1 MQTATNFD
9 QSATVQYVL
18 HERPEHFVYHHGGY
32 FYKTYLNGASFV
44 KVAGMW
50 IPAAGCPV
58 PEKLPVANFLAFL
71 NRNAKWIPAVMMGCA
86 AVVITHIALL
96 ATDGAEFA
104 AAWLQTFSAM
114 MNTTLFLL
122 ALACLVAFVLSQ
134 FKKGLTIDLSGF
146 QPVKEL
152 GAGGT
157 SKISISP
164 DVAVFSESEDETQQ
178 DYNDRVKRAIE
189 SETWV
194 LVMPFRSEYGAIHT
208 SGDGTASE
216 GHVFLR
222 SNPPHD
228 GGDVITF
235 DEARAAK
242 QTFGR
247 ERWSDY
253 VAYCNEFANRY
264 KLWAPTAKIQEGIN
278 PLSVILNRAAMFAVC
293 MVLSFAGMAQKSAQ
307 VREYLGDLRYT
318 TDAPTGE
325 VDFVFSGRVYTR
337 QGGGTKTYDQLLTS
351 APKYT
356 DADDSGKLVG
366 ITVDGK
372 VVLPMRKKRGG
383 SAQASVSSQ
392 VPDGKVE
399 TMPTLP
405 ATQGFFE
412 SLPDSSELAIMKR
425 QSIIERRAQ
434 WVKVE
439 PTLEYVMWRFWQY
452 MLLIAGIGG
461 ILWVLSKASATDAI
475 HDLSGY
481 PLIGNAI
488 TWLHISTKTVLFL
501 ILCVP
506 TVMVLGADVIRYYY
520 TQDFSFV
527 WLFKYA
533 IICWAWYYGFQKIIP
548 NSPGTQG
555 PNNRMGNYPTGNNN
569 QRYLN

>member
-1 MQTATNFD
+1 MQTATSKFD

-18 HERPEHFVYHHGGY
+18 HERPEHFVYSHGGY

-44 KVAGMW
+44 NVSGMW

-58 PEKLPVANFLAFL
+58 PERLPVANFLAFL
-71 NRNAKWIPAVMMGCA
+71 NRNAKWIPAVLMGCA

-96 ATDGAEFA
+96 VTDGAEFA

-114 MNTTLFLL
+114 MNTTLVVL

-134 FKKGLTIDLSGF
+134 FKKGLTVDLSGF

-157 SKISISP
+157 SNISIAP
-164 DVAVFSESEDETQQ
+164 DVAVFSDSEDETPQA
-178 DYNDRVKRAIE
+178 YNDRVKRAIE

-235 DEARAAK
+235 DEARTAK

-247 ERWSDY
+247 ETWADY
-253 VAYCNEFANRY
+253 VAYCSEFAKRY
-264 KLWAPTAKIQEGIN
+264 KLWAPTAKIQEGVN
-278 PLSVILNRAAMFAVC
+278 PLSVILNRAVMLAVC
-293 MVLSFAGMAQKSAQ
+293 MLFSFAGMAQKSAQ

-337 QGGGTKTYDQLLTS
+337 QGGGTKTCNQLLTS
-351 APKYT
+351 APNYT

-366 ITVDGK
+366 VTVDGK
-372 VVLPMRKKRGG
+372 VILPMRKKQGG
-383 SAQASVSSQ
+383 SVQASVPSKS
-392 VPDGKVE
+392 DEKIE
-399 TMPTLP
+399 TLPTLP
-405 ATQGFFE
+405 STQGFFE
-412 SLPDSSELAIMKR
+412 SLPDSSELAVMKR
-425 QSIIERRAQ
+425 QSIIERRSQ
-434 WVKVE
+434 WMKVE

-452 MLLIAGIGG
+452 MLLIAGVGG

-555 PNNRMGNYPTGNNN
+555 PNNRMGNYPQSNN

>member
-1 MQTATNFD
+1 MQTANQNFD
-9 QSATVQYVL
+9 KSATVQYVL
-18 HERPEHFVYHHGGY
+18 HEKPEHFVYFHAGY
-32 FYKTYLNGASFV
+32 FYKTFLNGSSFV

-71 NRNAKWIPAVMMGCA
+71 SRNARWIPAVGLACV
-86 AVVITHIALL
+86 AVVVTHIGLL
-96 ATDGAEFA
+96 ITDGAEFA
-104 AAWLQTFSAM
+104 AGWLQTFSAM
-114 MNTTLFLL
+114 MNTTLVVL
-122 ALACLVAFVLSQ
+122 ALACLVAFALSQ

-152 GAGGT
+152 DAGGT
-157 SKISISP
+157 ETISISP
-164 DVAVFSESEDETQQ
+164 DVAVFSESEDESPQ
-178 DYNDRVKRAIE
+178 DYNNRVKRAIE
-189 SETWV
+189 GEMWV

-235 DEARAAK
+235 EEARAAK

-247 ERWSDY
+247 ERWADY
-253 VAYCNEFANRY
+253 VAYCNEFAKRY
-264 KLWAPTAKIQEGIN
+264 KLWAPTAKIQDGVN
-278 PLSVILNRAAMFAVC
+278 PLSVILSRAAVFALLMC
-293 MVLSFAGMAQKSAQ
+293 FPFAGMAQKSTQ

-337 QGGGTKTYDQLLTS
+337 QGGGTKTYNELLTS
-351 APKYT
+351 APNYT
-356 DADDSGKLVG
+356 DADDSGRLVG

-372 VVLPMRKKRGG
+372 VVLPMRKKQGG
-383 SAQASVSSQ
+383 SAQASV
-392 VPDGKVE
+392 VPVDEKAGV
-399 TMPTLP
+399 PTLP
-405 ATQGFFE
+405 STKGFFE
-412 SLPDSSELAIMKR
+412 SLPDSSELAMMKR

-452 MLLIAGIGG
+452 MMLIAGIGG

-569 QRYLN
+569 QRYLNS

>member
-18 HERPEHFVYHHGGY
+18 HERPEHFVYFHNGY
-32 FYKTYLNGASFV
+32 FYKTYLNGYSFV

-50 IPAAGCPV
+50 IPSVGCPV
-58 PEKLPVANFLAFL
+58 PEKLPMANFLAFL
-71 NRNAKWIPAVMMGCA
+71 NRNAKWIPAVGLACI
-86 AVVITHIALL
+86 AVVFTHIALL
-96 ATDGAEFA
+96 VTDGAEFA
-104 AAWLQTFSAM
+104 AGWLQTFSGA
-114 MNTTLFLL
+114 MNT
-122 ALACLVAFVLSQ
+122 ALVVLSLTCLVAFVLSQ

-146 QPVKEL
+146 QSVKEL

-157 SKISISP
+157 ESISIAP
-164 DVAVFSESEDETQQ
+164 DIAVFSESEDESQQ
-178 DYNDRVKRAIE
+178 DYNARVKAAIE
-189 SETWV
+189 AENGWV
-194 LVMPFRSEYGAIHT
+194 LVMPFRSEYGVIHT
-208 SGDGTASE
+208 GGDGEASE

-228 GGDVITF
+228 GGDVINF
-235 DEARAAK
+235 EDARAAK
-242 QTFGR
+242 QVYGR

-253 VAYCNEFANRY
+253 MAYCNEFAKRY
-264 KLWAPTAKIQEGIN
+264 KVWAPTAKIQEGIN
-278 PLSVILNRAAMFAVC
+278 PLNVILNRAAVFAFI
-293 MVLSFAGMAQKSAQ
+293 LALPFAGFAQKSQQ

-318 TDAPTGE
+318 TDAPMGD

-337 QGGGTKTYDQLLTS
+337 QGGGTKTYDQLLTGAANYS
-351 APKYT
+351 
-356 DADDSGKLVG
+356 DADDSGRLIG

-372 VVLPMRKKRGG
+372 VILPMKKAGK
-383 SAQASVSSQ
+383 SAQASA
-392 VPDGKVE
+392 VPIDEKAGV
-399 TMPTLP
+399 PTLP
-405 ATQGFFE
+405 STKGFFE

-425 QSIIERRAQ
+425 QNIMERRAQ

-452 MLLIAGIGG
+452 MLLIAGVGG
-461 ILWVLSKASATDAI
+461 ILWILSKASATDAI

-506 TVMVLGADVIRYYY
+506 TVMILGADVIRYYY

-548 NSPGTQG
+548 NSPGGSG
-555 PNNRMGNYPTGNNN
+555 PSSRMGNYPTGNN
-569 QRYLN
+569 QRFLN

>member
-1 MQTATNFD
+1 
-9 QSATVQYVL
+9 
-18 HERPEHFVYHHGGY
+18 
-32 FYKTYLNGASFV
+32 
-44 KVAGMW
+44 MW
-50 IPAAGCPV
+50 MPALGCPV
-58 PEKLPVANFLAFL
+58 PEKLPTANFLAFM
-71 NRNAKWIPAVMMGCA
+71 NRNAKWIPAMLMGCA
-86 AVVITHIALL
+86 AIVMTHIGLML
-96 ATDGAEFA
+96 TDGAEFA
-104 AAWLQTFSAM
+104 ASWIKTFSAM
-114 MNTTLFLL
+114 MNTTLVVL

-152 GAGGT
+152 AAGGT
-157 SKISISP
+157 DGISIAP
-164 DVAVFSESEDETQQ
+164 DFAVFSSSEDEAAAE
-178 DYNDRVKRAIE
+178 YSARVKDAIAVGKG
-189 SETWV
+189 WV
-194 LVMPFRSEYGAIHT
+194 LVIPFRSEYGAIHT
-208 SGDGTASE
+208 SGDDIDSE

-228 GGDVITF
+228 GGNVITF
-235 DEARAAK
+235 EDARTAK
-242 QTFGR
+242 DTFGR
-247 ERWSDY
+247 ERWTDY
-253 VAYCNEFANRY
+253 VAYCSEFAKRY
-264 KLWAPTAKIQEGIN
+264 KVWAPTAKIQDGVN
-278 PLSVILNRAAMFAVC
+278 ALTVILNRATFAVC
-293 MVLSFAGMAQKSAQ
+293 MLLSFAGIAQKSAQ
-307 VREYLGDLRYT
+307 VREYLGELRYT

-325 VDFVFSGRVYTR
+325 VDFVFSSRVYTR
-337 QGGGTKTYDQLLTS
+337 IAGGGKSYSELLTG
-351 APKYT
+351 APNYT

-366 ITVDGK
+366 VTVDGK
-372 VVLPMRKKRGG
+372 VILPMRKKQSGQ
-383 SAQASVSSQ
+383 AQASASAPVQ
-392 VPDGKVE
+392 DTKTE
-399 TMPTLP
+399 TLPTLP
-405 ATQGFFE
+405 GTKGFFE

-425 QSIIERRAQ
+425 QNIMERRLQ

-452 MLLIAGIGG
+452 MMLIVGIGG

-555 PNNRMGNYPTGNNN
+555 PSSRMGNYPTGNNN

>member
-1 MQTATNFD
+1 MQTAKSNFD

-18 HERPEHFVYHHGGY
+18 HEKPQHFVYFHNGY
-32 FYKTYLNGASFV
+32 FYKTFLNGASFV

-71 NRNAKWIPAVMMGCA
+71 SRNARWIPAVGLACV
-86 AVVITHIALL
+86 AVVVTHIGLL
-96 ATDGAEFA
+96 ITDGAEFA
-104 AAWLQTFSAM
+104 AGWLQTFSAM
-114 MNTTLFLL
+114 MNTTLVVL
-122 ALACLVAFVLSQ
+122 ALACLVAFALSQ

-146 QPVKEL
+146 QPMKEL
-152 GAGGT
+152 GAGST
-157 SKISISP
+157 SGISIAP
-164 DVAVFSESEDETQQ
+164 DIAVFSESEDESPQ
-178 DYNDRVKRAIE
+178 DYNNRVKRAIE
-189 SETWV
+189 GEAWV

-235 DEARAAK
+235 EEARAAK

-247 ERWSDY
+247 ERWDDY
-253 VAYCNEFANRY
+253 VAYCNEFAKRY
-264 KLWAPTAKIQEGIN
+264 KMWAPTAKIQDGVN
-278 PLSVILNRAAMFAVC
+278 PLSVILNRAAVFALC
-293 MVLSFAGMAQKSAQ
+293 MVLPFAGFAQKSIQ

-337 QGGGTKTYDQLLTS
+337 QGGGTKTYNELLTS
-351 APKYT
+351 APNYT

-372 VVLPMRKKRGG
+372 VVLPMRKKQGG
-383 SAQASVSSQ
+383 SAQASAIPVDEKAG
-392 VPDGKVE
+392 V
-399 TMPTLP
+399 PTLP
-405 ATQGFFE
+405 STKGFFE
-412 SLPDSSELAIMKR
+412 SLPDSSELAMMKR

-452 MLLIAGIGG
+452 MLLIVGIGG
-461 ILWVLSKASATDAI
+461 ILWILSKASATDAI

-569 QRYLN
+569 QRYLNQ

>member
-9 QSATVQYVL
+9 KSATVQYVL
-18 HERPEHFVYHHGGY
+18 HEKPEHFVYFHAGY
-32 FYKTYLNGASFV
+32 FYKTFLNGATFV
-44 KVAGMW
+44 KVAEMW

-71 NRNAKWIPAVMMGCA
+71 SRNAKWIPAVLLGCA
-86 AVVITHIALL
+86 AVVITHIGLL
-96 ATDGAEFA
+96 VTDGAEFA
-104 AAWLQTFSAM
+104 AAWIQTFSSM

-152 GAGGT
+152 GAGG
-157 SKISISP
+157 SSGISIAP

-178 DYNDRVKRAIE
+178 DYNNRVKRAIE
-189 SETWV
+189 SEMWV

-228 GGDVITF
+228 GGEVITF
-235 DEARAAK
+235 GEARAAK

-247 ERWSDY
+247 EMWADY
-253 VAYCNEFANRY
+253 VAYCHEFAKRY
-264 KLWAPTAKIQEGIN
+264 KLWAPTAKIQEGVN

-293 MVLSFAGMAQKSAQ
+293 MVLSFAGMAQKSIQ
-307 VREYLGDLRYT
+307 VRQYLGDLRYT

-351 APKYT
+351 APNYT

-372 VVLPMRKKRGG
+372 VVLPMRKRQGG
-383 SAQASVSSQ
+383 SAQASAS
-392 VPDGKVE
+392 VPDQKIE

-405 ATQGFFE
+405 ATKGFFE

-425 QSIIERRAQ
+425 QSIMERRAQ

-452 MLLIAGIGG
+452 MMLIVGIGG

-533 IICWAWYYGFQKIIP
+533 IICFGWYYGFQKIIP
-548 NSPGTQG
+548 NSPGSQG
-555 PNNRMGNYPTGNNN
+555 PTNRMGNYPIGNNN
-569 QRYLN
+569 QRHLN